1 MPNRTIADNL
11 NLIIETKQGLQDE
24 IYWKGVEID
33 DSTPFSAYPADITSI
48 GVVNNDLLSA
58 YACDALHVR
67 DITISGTI
75 RPHVLSSSYSNT
87 IKGTVT
93 VDSSVQRIP
102 PAAFTNNSNI
112 EKIVMQETTT
122 IDGYYAFYNLSGLK
136 HLETVKLNPSY
147 ANSIDNQYSYFIYE
161 CSNLRYFLVKGIGSN
176 TAANAFYDTLT
187 YWGVN
192 SDDEPNAKQSLH
204 DSLIT
209 YSINRSEL
217 GKAVQDLH
225 LSPNTVDQLTDE
237 EKVEIADR
245 GYSISVAS

>member
-33 DSTPFSAYPADITSI
+33 DSTPFSAYPENITSI
-48 GVVNNDLLSA
+48 GVVTNDLLSA

-67 DITISGTI
+67 DITISGKM
-75 RPHVLSSSYSNT
+75 RSYVLSSSFSDT

-93 VDSSVQRIP
+93 VDSSVQTIP
-102 PAAFTNNSNI
+102 GSAFTNNSTI

-122 IDGYYAFYNLSGLK
+122 IGGNRAFYSLSNLT
-136 HLETVKLNPSY
+136 HLETVTLNPSY
-147 ANSIDNQYSYFIYE
+147 ANATSGSSSQFITN
-161 CSNLRYFLVKGIGSN
+161 CINLRYFLLKGIGSN
-176 TAANAFYDTLT
+176 TATNAFYNTLG

-192 SDDEPNAKQSLH
+192 SADEPNAKQSLY

-209 YSINRSEL
+209 YSANRS
-217 GKAVQDLH
+217 GSTKQNLH
-225 LSPNTVDQLTDE
+225 LSPNTVSALTDAD
-237 EKVEIADR
+237 KAEITRR
-245 GYSISVAS
+245 GYSIA

>member
-48 GVVNNDLLSA
+48 GVVTNDLLSA

-67 DITISGTI
+67 DITITGTI
-75 RPHVLSSSYSNT
+75 RPYVFCCSFSDT

-93 VDSSVQRIP
+93 VDSSVQTL
-102 PAAFTNNSNI
+102 PASAFTQNASI

-122 IDGYYAFYNLSGLK
+122 IGGSPVFNKLTSLT
-136 HLETVKLNPSY
+136 HLETVTFNPSY
-147 ANSIDNQYSYFIYE
+147 PNSGSGAWYSFIYG
-161 CSNLRYFLVKGIGSN
+161 CSNLRHFLVKGIGSD
-176 TAANAFYDTLT
+176 TAPNAFYDTLT
-187 YWGVN
+187 NWGVN
-192 SDDEPNAKQSLH
+192 SDDEPNAKQSLI

-209 YSINRSEL
+209 YSTNRTAMGMAKQNL
-217 GKAVQDLH
+217 K
-225 LSPNTVDQLTDE
+225 LSPNTKGKLTEDEKHQIQL
-237 EKVEIADR
+237 K
-245 GYSISVAS
+245 GYTIV